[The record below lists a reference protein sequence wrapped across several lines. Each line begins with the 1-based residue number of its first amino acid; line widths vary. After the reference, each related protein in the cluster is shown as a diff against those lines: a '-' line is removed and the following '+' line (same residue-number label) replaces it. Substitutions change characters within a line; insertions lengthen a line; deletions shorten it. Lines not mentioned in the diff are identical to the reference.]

1 MKILLL
7 TVGLV
12 LVFGIKAQPNRLE
25 DPKSLSGIWYTV
37 GVCANVT
44 SKIEDGGKLRLY
56 VRDIRVHD
64 DGNLSGT
71 FCRKKHDEQILFH
84 LSTFL
89 GSDGERHFLY
99 DGRNDFAL
107 ESQGD
112 QYAMFSVKNVKNDD
126 TTAWGLLYGRTP
138 DLPEE
143 IKEKFQKMC
152 IHMGTHK
159 NQVKDLSNDG
169 TCHRPI

>member
-12 LVFGIKAQPNRLE
+12 LVFGIKAQPNNLE
-25 DPKSLSGIWYTV
+25 DPESLSGIWFTV
-37 GVCANVT
+37 AVCANVT
-44 SKIEDGGKLRLY
+44 SKIEEGGELRLY
-56 VRDIRVHD
+56 VRDITVHD

-71 FCRKKHDEQILFH
+71 FCRKEREEEILFP

-89 GSDGERHFLY
+89 GGDGERHFLY

-143 IKEKFQKMC
+143 IKEKFEEMC
-152 IHMGTHK
+152 IHMGTDK
-159 NQVKDLSNDG
+159 NQVKDLSNDDA
-169 TCHRPI
+169 CDRP